1 MDATRWVALAE
12 VARPHGI
19 RGEVKLRV
27 YNQDSDVLLALEEV
41 LVRLATGEE
50 HEVSIDVARRADKSI
65 LLKLH
70 AVDDRNRAEELRGA
84 KICVR
89 RSAFPALGE
98 GEFYACDV
106 EGSEVL
112 LGDEVLGVVREFLMY
127 PTVDAFLVEGPRG
140 AFEVPVTD
148 AFVARIDDGKIHLST
163 IEGIEFG
170 PPPAKPDPLAR

>member
-27 YNQDSDVLLALEEV
+27 YSQDSDVLLEMDEV

-70 AVDDRNRAEELRGA
+70 SVDDRNRAEELRGA

-89 RSAFPALGE
+89 RSDFPVLEE

-106 EGSEVL
+106 EGSEVV
-112 LGDEVLGVVREFLMY
+112 LGVEVLGTVREFVIY
-127 PTVDAFLVEGPRG
+127 PTVDAFIVDGPRG
-140 AFEVPVTD
+140 EFEVPVTD
-148 AFVARIDDGKIHLST
+148 AFIERIAVGKVHLTT
-163 IEGIEFG
+163 IEGIELG
-170 PPPAKPDPLAR
+170 KSPAKPEPREG

>member
-27 YNQDSDVLLALEEV
+27 YNQDSDVLLELDEV

-70 AVDDRNRAEELRGA
+70 SVDDRNRAEELRGA

-89 RSAFPALGE
+89 RSDFPALAE

-106 EGSEVL
+106 EGAEVV
-112 LGDEVLGVVREFLMY
+112 LGDEVLGTVREFVMY
-127 PTVDAFLVEGPRG
+127 PTVDAFVIVGPRG
-140 AFEVPVTD
+140 EFEVPVTD
-148 AFVARIDDGKIHLST
+148 AFIERIAEGRIHVST
-163 IEGIEFG
+163 LEGIEFG
-170 PPPAKPDPLAR
+170 KPSAKPDPRAG

>member
-27 YNQDSDVLLALEEV
+27 YNQDSDVLLELDEV

-70 AVDDRNRAEELRGA
+70 AVDDRNRAEE
-84 KICVR
+84 
-89 RSAFPALGE
+89 
-98 GEFYACDV
+98 
-106 EGSEVL
+106 
-112 LGDEVLGVVREFLMY
+112 
-127 PTVDAFLVEGPRG
+127 PRG
-140 AFEVPVTD
+140 EFEVPVTD
-148 AFVARIDDGKIHLST
+148 AFVERIAVGRVHLT
-163 IEGIEFG
+163 TMEGIELG
-170 PPPAKPDPLAR
+170 KPPAKPEPREG

>member
-27 YNQDSDVLLALEEV
+27 YNQDSDVLLELDEV

-70 AVDDRNRAEELRGA
+70 SVDDRNRAEELRGA

-89 RSAFPALGE
+89 RSDFPALAE

-106 EGSEVL
+106 EGAEVV
-112 LGDEVLGVVREFLMY
+112 LGDEVLGTVREFVMY
-127 PTVDAFLVEGPRG
+127 PTVDAFVIVGPRG
-140 AFEVPVTD
+140 EFEVPVTD
-148 AFVARIDDGKIHLST
+148 AFIERIAEGRIHVST
-163 IEGIEFG
+163 LEGIEFG
-170 PPPAKPDPLAR
+170 MPSAKPDPRAG